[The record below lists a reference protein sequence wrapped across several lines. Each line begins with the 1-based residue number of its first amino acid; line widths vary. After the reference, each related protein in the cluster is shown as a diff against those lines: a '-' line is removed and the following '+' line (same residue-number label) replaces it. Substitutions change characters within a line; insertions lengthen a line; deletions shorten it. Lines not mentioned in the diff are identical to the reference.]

1 MSEDVKIRNYEE
13 SDNALCQNMWS
24 ELTEYHQEIYDDPS
38 IGGENLGQAFNKHL
52 EKYGEE
58 NIWVAVLDNEIVGL
72 VGIIIKGKE
81 AEVEPIIIRT
91 AYRKRGIGKKLLRFI
106 INHSSETGIK
116 YLSIRPVARNK
127 NAIKIFNEMG
137 FNIIGH
143 IELFMSLKE
152 TESKRWKKGIKI
164 HDIPFEY

>member
-1 MSEDVKIRNYEE
+1 MLEDVKIRNYKE
-13 SDNALCQNMWS
+13 SDNALCQKMWI
-24 ELTEYHQEIYDDPS
+24 ELTEYHQEIYEDSS
-38 IGGENLGQAFNKHL
+38 IGGNNPGQAFDEHL

-72 VGIIIKGKE
+72 VGLIIKGKE
-81 AEVEPIIIRT
+81 AEVEPIIIST

-106 INHSSETGIK
+106 INNSSEKGIK

-127 NAIKIFNEMG
+127 HAMKIFNEMG

-152 TESKRWKKGIKI
+152 KECKRWKTGIEI
-164 HDIPFEY
+164 HDIPFDY